1 MDRAKYFLDNV
12 SDNLLCPICF
22 DVFTVPV
29 FLKCCGKTLCNGC
42 WSKSMKTRTNCPMC
56 RDNVPKKERSMKVM
70 KNLVVD
76 DCIQEM
82 KVKCMHNKDPATC
95 TCLWVGKLS
104 EWKKHG
110 SDDCELSVHACP
122 ISGCDFTGTRKELY
136 NHNISNMIRHSD
148 LLTGPK
154 IAALERKHKREVAIL
169 KKKIDEQ
176 NVSPFSI
183 GDIIQLKSRKAS
195 KEQATIVAVRTT
207 YDVINTETGRKT
219 RCVKADA
226 MEKTSASQAPRVGQ
240 PLEFDNAINYVKT
253 IKKRFADE
261 PETYKKFLAIL
272 RTFQNEQRG
281 IKEVNEVL
289 EKVSVLFEEH
299 SDLLKGFIFFLPDA
313 ERSETKEQLEIVV
326 KETEKRRARKLAA
339 AT

>member
-1 MDRAKYFLDNV
+1 
-12 SDNLLCPICF
+12 
-22 DVFTVPV
+22 
-29 FLKCCGKTLCNGC
+29 
-42 WSKSMKTRTNCPMC
+42 
-56 RDNVPKKERSMKVM
+56 MKVM

-226 MEKTSASQAPRVGQ
+226 MEKTSDDDDDINDEVSFLIIVKSLTGKFITLDVKPSNTIGNVKAKIQVKEGWPAAPEHMIYGGRYLEDGRTVSDYNIQKECTLHIVLRLYGGT
-240 PLEFDNAINYVKT
+240 PLE
-253 IKKRFADE
+253 R
-261 PETYKKFLAIL
+261 
-272 RTFQNEQRG
+272 QNP
-281 IKEVNEVL
+281 
-289 EKVSVLFEEH
+289 H
-299 SDLLKGFIFFLPDA
+299 
-313 ERSETKEQLEIVV
+313 
-326 KETEKRRARKLAA
+326 
-339 AT
+339 